1 VFNTIRTKYQKNKE
15 LLDLTKR
22 LWDLTRKF
30 GVNSRPKCVCKLK
43 FCVSA
48 LVKQYPAGVVG
59 DGTSI
64 SNL

>member
-1 VFNTIRTKYQKNKE
+1 MFNTIRTKYQKNKE
-15 LLDLTKR
+15 LLDLTKK
-22 LWDLTRKF
+22 LWDLTKRF
-30 GVNSRPKCVCKLK
+30 RVNLRPKCVSKLK